1 MNSKT
6 FSPTLLLI
14 LIALMVNIKNAE
26 AQKFYINLDGSY
38 GFNANSASYGNAST
52 FEAVN
57 ITQYNGVTASY
68 NFNTGEVGNTSLAKG
83 INFGGIIGY
92 NICKH
97 INVEVGGYYVP
108 GMTASYNFSNIFYN
122 EYSNYYTDN
131 WKASMIRIVPA
142 IKLTCDS
149 AKWIPYIKMGMALG
163 IISSMTNDETGVE
176 NSINNQ
182 IQTTSTSETNTKY
195 TGPLAIGVMAALGVD
210 YNITEMFG
218 IFAEINYTGMSWAP
232 TESVVTKATVNG
244 SSILADLPLSST
256 QTNYSNTYTPPTITQ
271 LTNNYNAL
279 PASAIKQYY
288 PFSTWGFNIGVK
300 FNFGKRGDAKT
311 N

>member
-1 MNSKT
+1 
-6 FSPTLLLI
+6 
-14 LIALMVNIKNAE
+14 MVNIKNAE

-122 EYSNYYTDN
+122 E
-131 WKASMIRIVPA
+131 
-142 IKLTCDS
+142 
-149 AKWIPYIKMGMALG
+149 
-163 IISSMTNDETGVE
+163 
-176 NSINNQ
+176 
-182 IQTTSTSETNTKY
+182 
-195 TGPLAIGVMAALGVD
+195 
-210 YNITEMFG
+210 
-218 IFAEINYTGMSWAP
+218 
-232 TESVVTKATVNG
+232 
-244 SSILADLPLSST
+244 
-256 QTNYSNTYTPPTITQ
+256 
-271 LTNNYNAL
+271 
-279 PASAIKQYY
+279 
-288 PFSTWGFNIGVK
+288 
-300 FNFGKRGDAKT
+300 
-311 N
+311 